1 MNDAMEIIF
10 FFMLCYERKFFFSSK
25 ETQPNSEC
33 GWIHW
38 SGFCGFTQQL
48 RMFHWVSVSIPQ
60 CFVIFRKIKYA
71 ASCGVTMSLA
81 RLAIN
86 FSI

>member
-1 MNDAMEIIF
+1 MNDTMEIIF
-10 FFMLCYERKFFFSSK
+10 FHALLREKIFFSSK

-33 GWIHW
+33 GWFHW

-48 RMFHWVSVSIPQ
+48 RMFHWVSLSIPQ
-60 CFVIFRKIKYA
+60 CFVIFRIIKYA
-71 ASCGVTMSLA
+71 ASCGVTVLLV